1 MVPHPWHCLTYSLL
15 ILPPLLLTTYLFA
28 AFPSPPSSV
37 YLYPSLSSLPQE
49 CRSWKIY
56 SEDYYS
62 GGAYVD
68 FPYGRVRYWLL
79 GPENGRKIVLIHGLS
94 VPSLIWKDIAP
105 QLAARGYRVLMYDL
119 YGRGYTDAPQTTY
132 NTQLYTTQLAL
143 LMQHV
148 KWDKAIVVGVSMGG
162 GIAGAFTAHFPH
174 LVDGKVILIASAG
187 IIESSDLPRTLKFMS
202 SPMIQSVTSSTPV
215 RKYLQKL
222 ILTDSPSLT
231 ESDPLQEIVR
241 IQSAHLPGYNA
252 AISSS
257 LRDGPIRGLTYA
269 FKSEAFSC
277 RDVLLIHGTRDRTV
291 LYKYASEIQA
301 LLPPGAKS
309 KLVTVSDG
317 GHDLTISHPDL
328 VLAEMDKFL
337 L

>member
-79 GPENGRKIVLIHGLS
+79 GPETGRKIVLIHGLS

-148 KWDKAIVVGVSMGG
+148 NWDKAIVVGVSMGG

-174 LVDGKVILIASAG
+174 LVDGKVILIASTG
-187 IIESSDLPRTLKFMS
+187 TIESSDLPRTLKFMS
-202 SPMIQSVTSSTPV
+202 SPVIQSVTSSTPV
-215 RKYLQKL
+215 RKYLQNL
-222 ILTDSPSLT
+222 ILTDSPLPA

-269 FKSEAFSC
+269 FKSDAFSG
-277 RDVLLIHGTRDRTV
+277 RDVLLIHGTHDRTV
-291 LYKYASEIQA
+291 PYKYASEIQS

-317 GHDLTISHPDL
+317 GHDLTISHPNL
-328 VLAEMDKFL
+328 VLAEMDKFML
-337 L
+337 